1 MKFPILNRMK
11 DDQGTVLMEFVMVM
25 PILVFMIFGI
35 IQLSIICM
43 VKQVTHY
50 AAFNAA
56 RAAIVYH
63 PADFSDNGVF
73 YSDRGVVHEAACTT
87 LAWLGQMPGGS
98 GRLEIPDWGPVHGS
112 GFIHSQ
118 VAIDPDNSSILTD
131 VPGVKVT
138 VLFRFPLNIPYA
150 GHVIAYFHGGGKS
163 EGVWTIDGLAPV
175 EMVEKVAPLK
185 LNDVPCFTFRES
197 YILPR
202 PWDTGMFP
210 RAETLNELGTGALLK

>member
-1 MKFPILNRMK
+1 
-11 DDQGTVLMEFVMVM
+11 MEFVIVM

-50 AAFNAA
+50 AAYNAA

-63 PADFSDNGVF
+63 PADFSDNGTF

-87 LAWLGQMPGGS
+87 LAWLGQMPRGS
-98 GRLEIPDWGPVHGS
+98 KRLEIPDWGPVHGS

-118 VAIDPDNSSILTD
+118 VSIDSNNSKILDD

-138 VLFRFPLNIPYA
+138 VLFRYPLNIPFA
-150 GHVIAYFHGGGKS
+150 GHVIAYFHGGGK
-163 EGVWTIDGLAPV
+163 GNWTIDGLNPV
-175 EMVEKVAPLK
+175 DMAATVEPLK
-185 LNDVPCFTFRES
+185 LNGTPCFTFRES
-197 YILPR
+197 CILPR
-202 PWDTGMFP
+202 PWDTGMYP
-210 RAETLNELGTGALLK
+210 RAETLDELGTGALSK